1 MFSNNNFNTHCSAS
15 YGSTAAVSGS
25 TSERYNA
32 GKEFSKD
39 AANFVSSLFECP
51 ESKSIVS
58 LGDFIHYALYRTRL
72 HISVALSALI
82 LLQRLKARYPNA
94 KGSSGHRLWL
104 AAIMITNKMF
114 NDDSF
119 TNQSWYI
126 ASQQIFSQ
134 REVNAVE
141 RELFGYLSCDQFYI
155 VIITAILILT
165 MKFMDILSAIIPGVH
180 KDIISELPLEISIY
194 ILVHINLEDILN
206 CQLVC
211 KSWND
216 VASDNLIYRDLF
228 YRFGWEL
235 SDQVKDTPPPTP
247 AYTPPT
253 LSRSSSVGSLSRSSG
268 LSRSNSVNRSAFASG
283 INKNTQFTPLSIT
296 DSPAH
301 TVHTPHTPHTPST
314 PLTPLSF
321 KPTSLDWY
329 ELFKCRMQ
337 LERRWF
343 GGADPKIDF
352 LQGHTDSVY
361 TVAFDDEKILSGSR
375 DRSIRIWD
383 MQTLRLLAT
392 YSDAHDGSVISL
404 KFCKTFGV
412 SAGSD
417 GVVHVWKLGSGRT
430 LGRAKVARTLSH
442 HTAGVLDVDFNN
454 HFIASCSK
462 DSSICVY
469 SRKSLTLLYQLD
481 HAHSSPVNSLS
492 ITKSNVLASAGGD
505 KAINVWN
512 LDEDV
517 DNEVIAS
524 GSSDNTI
531 QLSLTDGTHLCNL
544 VGHAGLVRSL
554 QIDSARRIIVSG
566 SYDRCVKVWNLNK
579 VDGDIQ
585 YTNTV
590 NHHSS
595 LIFDLAFDSRRI
607 VTASHDKRIMVV
619 DFSAWMTKY
628 ELTKEEKETH
638 RRQQHSELE
647 KRRRL
652 RVNMRF
658 EELRQL
664 VSNDTNNDKSKPSD
678 FKLTVLDDTITH
690 INNLKARISS
700 LEKQVKTS

>member
-180 KDIISELPLEISIY
+180 KDIII
-194 ILVHINLEDILN
+194 
-206 CQLVC
+206 C

-253 LSRSSSVGSLSRSSG
+253 LSRSSSV
-268 LSRSNSVNRSAFASG
+268 
-283 INKNTQFTPLSIT
+283 
-296 DSPAH
+296 
-301 TVHTPHTPHTPST
+301 VHTPHTPHTPST

>member
-1 MFSNNNFNTHCSAS
+1 MT
-15 YGSTAAVSGS
+15 T
-25 TSERYNA
+25 
-32 GKEFSKD
+32 
-39 AANFVSSLFECP
+39 
-51 ESKSIVS
+51 
-58 LGDFIHYALYRTRL
+58 
-72 HISVALSALI
+72 
-82 LLQRLKARYPNA
+82 
-94 KGSSGHRLWL
+94 
-104 AAIMITNKMF
+104 
-114 NDDSF
+114 
-119 TNQSWYI
+119 
-126 ASQQIFSQ
+126 
-134 REVNAVE
+134 
-141 RELFGYLSCDQFYI
+141 
-155 VIITAILILT
+155 
-165 MKFMDILSAIIPGVH
+165 
-180 KDIISELPLEISIY
+180 
-194 ILVHINLEDILN
+194 
-206 CQLVC
+206 
-211 KSWND
+211 
-216 VASDNLIYRDLF
+216 
-228 YRFGWEL
+228 
-235 SDQVKDTPPPTP
+235 
-247 AYTPPT
+247 
-253 LSRSSSVGSLSRSSG
+253 
-268 LSRSNSVNRSAFASG
+268 
-283 INKNTQFTPLSIT
+283 TQ
-296 DSPAH
+296 
-301 TVHTPHTPHTPST
+301 
-314 PLTPLSF
+314 
-321 KPTSLDWY
+321 
-329 ELFKCRMQ
+329 
-337 LERRWF
+337 
-343 GGADPKIDF
+343 
-352 LQGHTDSVY
+352 VY

-512 LDEDV
+512 LDEGRLVRRIENTHSRGIACIDV

-619 DFSAWMTKY
+619 DFSVGVANAG
-628 ELTKEEKETH
+628 LF
-638 RRQQHSELE
+638 
-647 KRRRL
+647 
-652 RVNMRF
+652 V
-658 EELRQL
+658 
-664 VSNDTNNDKSKPSD
+664 
-678 FKLTVLDDTITH
+678 
-690 INNLKARISS
+690 
-700 LEKQVKTS
+700 

>member
-180 KDIISELPLEISIY
+180 KDIII
-194 ILVHINLEDILN
+194 
-206 CQLVC
+206 C

-253 LSRSSSVGSLSRSSG
+253 LSRSSSV
-268 LSRSNSVNRSAFASG
+268 
-283 INKNTQFTPLSIT
+283 
-296 DSPAH
+296 
-301 TVHTPHTPHTPST
+301 VHTPHTPHTPST

-700 LEKQVKTS
+700 LEKQVKAT

>member
-1 MFSNNNFNTHCSAS
+1 
-15 YGSTAAVSGS
+15 
-25 TSERYNA
+25 
-32 GKEFSKD
+32 
-39 AANFVSSLFECP
+39 
-51 ESKSIVS
+51 
-58 LGDFIHYALYRTRL
+58 
-72 HISVALSALI
+72 
-82 LLQRLKARYPNA
+82 
-94 KGSSGHRLWL
+94 
-104 AAIMITNKMF
+104 
-114 NDDSF
+114 
-119 TNQSWYI
+119 
-126 ASQQIFSQ
+126 
-134 REVNAVE
+134 
-141 RELFGYLSCDQFYI
+141 
-155 VIITAILILT
+155 
-165 MKFMDILSAIIPGVH
+165 
-180 KDIISELPLEISIY
+180 
-194 ILVHINLEDILN
+194 
-206 CQLVC
+206 
-211 KSWND
+211 
-216 VASDNLIYRDLF
+216 
-228 YRFGWEL
+228 
-235 SDQVKDTPPPTP
+235 
-247 AYTPPT
+247 
-253 LSRSSSVGSLSRSSG
+253 
-268 LSRSNSVNRSAFASG
+268 
-283 INKNTQFTPLSIT
+283 
-296 DSPAH
+296 
-301 TVHTPHTPHTPST
+301 
-314 PLTPLSF
+314 
-321 KPTSLDWY
+321 
-329 ELFKCRMQ
+329 MQ

-512 LDEDV
+512 LDEGRLVRRIENTHSRGIACIDV

-700 LEKQVKTS
+700 LEKQVKAT